1 MKPALACVMLSHR
14 LRRVILYPAYGQVIS
29 AEGIKAA
36 ASNVPSQTHSIE
48 TRQGSKNNMVKLS
61 LLPRV
66 DTKQDRGK
74 PATGLPSI
82 VNFTKSPINLAKAA
96 ISC

>member
-1 MKPALACVMLSHR
+1 MLSHR

-66 DTKQDRGK
+66 DTKQDRGITYIFFGVI
-74 PATGLPSI
+74 PPQDYHPL
-82 VNFTKSPINLAKAA
+82 
-96 ISC
+96 